1 MTSIYTCHWLD
12 DYDKIEFMKTNLL
25 SLQRQYERL
34 RKTLAAIG
42 YVSQG
47 SVLDRSQLKT
57 PRSGYQWTRK
67 LSGKTITLA
76 LSQEQFQA
84 LRQAIRNRRTLART
98 IQRMENLS
106 RQILFATLPDTR
118 RRKRLNPKDLHAN

>member
-1 MTSIYTCHWLD
+1 
-12 DYDKIEFMKTNLL
+12 MKTNLL

-98 IQRMENLS
+98 VQRMENLS

-118 RRKRLNPKDLHAN
+118 RRKRLYPKDLHAN